1 MDHAHKSNFTE
12 TIEHAPSN
20 VPLYVRLA
28 IRRRRNERRVRHG
41 NIYNLNRI
49 RRLSTQNTNN
59 LFINRFFN
67 GATFR

>member
-1 MDHAHKSNFTE
+1 MDHANFTE

-20 VPLYVRLA
+20 VPSYISLA

-41 NIYNLNRI
+41 NLYNLNRI
-49 RRLSTQNTNN
+49 RRLSTQNTTN

-67 GATFR
+67 GATFH